1 MRADRLVAALLVLQA
16 KGRLTAAELAAELEV
31 SVKTARRDLEALG
44 TAGIPVYSQAGKGGG
59 WSLLG
64 GARTDLSGLTAAEAR
79 TLFLVAGPSASVAP
93 EAKAALRKLVQ
104 ALPATFRADAE
115 AAASAVIV
123 DPARWGARAAPP
135 PTHLEVL
142 RRAVIDGVQV
152 RLAYAGRGR
161 TETEQMVHPLGVVE
175 KRSTWYLVAANDTG
189 LRTYRVDRV
198 RSVAVTNE
206 PVVRPDGFDLADA
219 WRSVV
224 ATVEERRRQV
234 RAVVRVSVE
243 VLSRLREQFGDDL
256 SGSKPI
262 EDHRFEVQ
270 IAAASAEML
279 ADKLAGWGRDVE
291 VVSPDEVRA
300 GLARIG
306 EELVARY
313 GSGPAH
319 GTT

>member
-123 DPARWGARAAPP
+123 EPARWGARAAPP

-161 TETEQMVHPLGVVE
+161 TETVQMVHPLGVVE
-175 KRSTWYLVAANDTG
+175 KQSTWYLVAATDTG

-198 RSVAVTNE
+198 RSVAVTND

-319 GTT
+319 GKT